1 MLNAIAKFTV
11 IQTFFFITSFS
22 LSGKNNFHKPQL
34 RLASSVVGKFA
45 KIQHR
50 NESDKIQKISLLNRD
65 FRFASL

>member
-1 MLNAIAKFTV
+1 MKIIHPIPAQRNEP
-11 IQTFFFITSFS
+11 QT
-22 LSGKNNFHKPQL
+22 
-34 RLASSVVGKFA
+34 VVGKFA